1 MPVHF
6 LSPTKRLKMK
16 KCVLIILDGLGDRA
30 YPAFG
35 YQTPLQAAHTPAL
48 DKIAALG
55 SNGLYHAGHLG
66 QALPS
71 ENAHFAIFGYD
82 QADFPGR
89 GALEALGAGVPLS
102 ENDVALLV
110 HFSAVHFE
118 GDALFLDR
126 DTPVASDKEIK
137 QLIPSIGH
145 YQWQDIDITFHHIKG
160 LFGVIVMKG
169 DVSPFVTDTNPMRD
183 FVPVMELMPW
193 HTHADDI
200 ATIRT
205 AKALKSYLI
214 WAHDQLDSHPVNRA
228 RTTAHLPPLNGL
240 VTQRAGRL
248 KKITPFPQQFGLKG
262 LSITSGVVFQG
273 LSAYLGM
280 DFLKDPD
287 SKDPDRD
294 LARRLMLARLALKN
308 YDFIHVHTKAPDEA
322 AHTKNPLT
330 KKIVIEALDR
340 AMVREID
347 WFLKNPDILT
357 VVTSDHSTPSSG
369 PLVHSGEAVPLT
381 MCGEGLRRD
390 TVVKFDE
397 VSAATGSLGTVRNWE
412 LMSLILNHLDRIKL
426 MGIMDTDDDQAF
438 WPGNYRQFTRNNEG
452 EEGEAP

>member
-1 MPVHF
+1 
-6 LSPTKRLKMK
+6 MK

-30 YPAFG
+30 YSAFG

-89 GALEALGAGVPLS
+89 GALEALGAGVPLA
-102 ENDVALLV
+102 ERDVALLV
-110 HFSAVHFE
+110 HFSAVHFDGE
-118 GDALFLDR
+118 ALFLDR
-126 DTPVASDKEIK
+126 DTPAAPDEEIK
-137 QLIPSIGH
+137 QLIPSVNQ
-145 YQWQDIDITFHHIKG
+145 YCWQDIDITLHHIKG

-169 DVSPFVTDTNPMRD
+169 DVSPFVTDTNPMCD

-193 HTHADDI
+193 RTHADDMASI
-200 ATIRT
+200 KT

-214 WAHDQLDSHPVNRA
+214 WAHDQLNHHPVNQG
-228 RTTAHLPPLNGL
+228 RTAAHLPPLNGL

-248 KKITPFPQQFGLKG
+248 KKITPFSQRFGLKG
-262 LSITSGVVFQG
+262 LSITSGIVFQG
-273 LSAYLGM
+273 LSAYLGL
-280 DFLKDPD
+280 DFLKDVD
-287 SKDPDRD
+287 SNDPETD
-294 LARRLMLARLALKN
+294 LARRLLLARTALKDH
-308 YDFIHVHTKAPDEA
+308 DFIHVHTKAPDEA

-340 AMVREID
+340 ALFREID
-347 WFLKNPDILT
+347 WFLENPDILT

-390 TVVKFDE
+390 AVVNFDE
-397 VSAATGSLGTVRNWE
+397 VSAATGALGTVRNRE

-438 WPGNYRQFTRNNEG
+438 WPGNYRQFTRNAEG
-452 EEGEAP
+452 EEGENP

>member
-1 MPVHF
+1 
-6 LSPTKRLKMK
+6 MK
-16 KCVLIILDGLGDRA
+16 KCVLIILDGLGDRS
-30 YPAFG
+30 YQAFG

-71 ENAHFAIFGYD
+71 ENAHFALFGYD

-102 ENDVALLV
+102 PNDVALLV
-110 HFSAVHFE
+110 HFSSVHFD

-126 DTPVASDKEIK
+126 DTPTASDKDIK
-137 QLIPSIGH
+137 KLISRVEH
-145 YQWQDIDITFHHIKG
+145 YRWQDIDMTFRHIKG
-160 LFGVIVMKG
+160 LFGVIIMKG
-169 DVSPFVTDTNPMRD
+169 NVSPFVTDTNPMRD

-193 HTHADDI
+193 RSHADDLM
-200 ATIRT
+200 AIRT
-205 AKALKSYLI
+205 AKALKSYLV
-214 WAHDQLDSHPVNRA
+214 WAHDQLNAHPVNRA
-228 RTTAHLPPLNGL
+228 LAAAHLPPLNGL
-240 VTQRAGRL
+240 VTQRAGQL
-248 KKITPFPQQFGLKG
+248 KKITSFPKRFGLRG

-280 DFLKDPD
+280 DFIKDPD

-294 LARRLMLARLALKN
+294 LARRLMLARSALKD

-322 AHTKNPLT
+322 AHTKNPST
-330 KKIVIEALDR
+330 KKRIIEALDR
-340 AMVREID
+340 AIAREID
-347 WFLKNPDILT
+347 WFLNNPDILT

-369 PLVHSGEAVPLT
+369 PLVHSGESVPLT
-381 MCGEGLRRD
+381 ICGEGVRRD
-390 TVVKFDE
+390 AVVQFDE
-397 VSAATGSLGTVRNWE
+397 VSAATGALGTVRNLE

-426 MGIMDTDDDQAF
+426 MGIMDTEDDQTF
-438 WPGNYRQFTRNNEG
+438 WPGNYKQFTRSSEDEVG
-452 EEGEAP
+452 DAP